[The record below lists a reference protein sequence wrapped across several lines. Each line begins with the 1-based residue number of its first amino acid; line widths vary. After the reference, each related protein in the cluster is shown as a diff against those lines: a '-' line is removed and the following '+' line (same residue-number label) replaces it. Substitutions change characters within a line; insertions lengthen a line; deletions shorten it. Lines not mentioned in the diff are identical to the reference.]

1 MSTDKAKGSRF
12 FRKMKDKYRLVV
24 LNDQTFEERASI
36 RLSKFNVYVMAGSV
50 LIVLSMLIFV
60 LIAFTPIKQYIPG
73 YGDIGMRRRLVKLQ
87 LEADSLNNM
96 VRQHALWIQNTQNV
110 MSGKDSL
117 TSDTAGF
124 TANSSKYDSIKLDE
138 IPNADRLL
146 REELEKEDD
155 YALIFTPEDGK
166 KKNESLTNLKL
177 FPPVLGL
184 ISASFEPLKNHYG
197 TDVVAKEKES
207 IKSVLDG
214 TVIMADWTVQTG
226 YVIAIQHDYNLIS
239 IYKHNSVLLK
249 KVGTFVKTGEAIAI
263 IGNSGEQTTGPHL
276 HFELWHNG
284 VPVNPEDYIVF

>member
-36 RLSKFNVYVMAGSV
+36 RLSRFNVYVMAGTV
-50 LIVLSMLIFV
+50 LMVLTIFIFA
-60 LIAFTPIKQYIPG
+60 LIAFTPIKQYMPG
-73 YGDIGMRRRLVKLQ
+73 YGDVSMRRDLVKLR
-87 LEADSLNNM
+87 LEADSLQSK
-96 VRQHALWIQNTQNV
+96 VRQQDLWILNAQMV
-110 MSGKDSL
+110 LSGSDSL
-117 TSDTAGF
+117 QQDTANF
-124 TANSSKYDSIKLDE
+124 TSHSSKYDSIKLDE
-138 IPNADRLL
+138 IPSADRQL
-146 REELEKEDD
+146 REEMEREDD
-155 YALIFTPEDGK
+155 YALIFSPDDA
-166 KKNESLTNLKL
+166 KKNPTLSNLKL

-184 ISASFEPLKNHYG
+184 VTASFDPLKNHYG

-214 TVIMADWTVQTG
+214 TVIMADWTVETG
-226 YVIAIQHDYNLIS
+226 YVIAVQHDFNLIS
-239 IYKHNSVLLK
+239 LYKHNSVLLK

-284 VPVNPEDYIVF
+284 VPVNPEVYIVF

>member
-12 FRKMKDKYRLVV
+12 FRKLKDKYRLVI

-36 RLSKFNVYVMAGSV
+36 RLSRFNVYVLAGSV
-50 LIVLSMLIFV
+50 LIVLSLFIFV

-73 YGDIGMRRRLVKLQ
+73 YGDIGMRRSLVKLRM
-87 LEADSLNNM
+87 EADSLTNQ
-96 VRQHALWIQNTQNV
+96 VRQQELWIRNAQSV
-110 MSGKDSL
+110 LSGQDSL
-117 TSDTAGF
+117 SIDTTGF
-124 TANSSKYDSIKLDE
+124 TAQSSKYDSIKLDE
-138 IPNADRLL
+138 IPAADRQL

-155 YALIFTPEDGK
+155 YALIFTPDGAPQK
-166 KKNESLTNLKL
+166 SQTLSNLKL

-184 ISASFEPLKNHYG
+184 VSASFEPLKAHYG

-214 TVIMADWTVQTG
+214 TVIMADWTVETG

-284 VPVNPEDYIVF
+284 VPVNPESYIVF